1 VAGKLSNS
9 QLAQN
14 QYEPLAQIGVAHRPP
29 LRPATVELL
38 GMSFG
43 AAEGYVRR
51 GGQRVIADDCAPT
64 ALRDVAA
71 AGLDFPRDLGRGVC
85 AVGAFVIGMGA
96 IHICARLAIDQTAN
110 CRGFVRARC
119 GQQLRVAESL
129 VDFQAGQAQVDLP
142 LVGISTHVVQ
152 TIDELWTWECRL
164 EGSDF
169 APIEVRYGGSVI
181 DTFPIRLY
189 FTASRPI
196 NAVPRESF
204 YHVACAVSG
213 ATNPM
218 QTQRDVWAHFTA
230 FRMGRFVTN
239 ARGQRLG
246 FWRDRKPGVG
256 QQDVITRNA
265 DDLIRY
271 TDSSCRGWA
280 ELLREALAVHGID
293 SRVRAVQPKLS
304 LVHPRLG
311 LPMFHVPDGR
321 GGRTL
326 TRTVGILVKPFRW
339 KPAEEI
345 SPFPFTSE
353 QAVVNPGRFLWKIEN
368 PVDPFTARWPQPDAE
383 DLLRGGHTAPG
394 EGETVRGIFG
404 NHAVVLVQHPGGGQA
419 WYDPSFGMGP
429 HSSLL
434 EYENDLLGRGEENP
448 GGLFSIVGWKRQLN
462 HNPVTGQIEEFCEG
476 LLLGAAPAPPGPV
489 LEALDP
495 S

>member
-1 VAGKLSNS
+1 MFGCGWDVALDQFAISSNVDR
-9 QLAQN
+9 
-14 QYEPLAQIGVAHRPP
+14 YEPSAQTDVVHRPP
-29 LRPATVELL
+29 LRPAAVDLL

-43 AAEGYVRR
+43 AAEGYVQR

-64 ALRDVAA
+64 ALRDIAA
-71 AGLDFPRDLGRGVC
+71 VGLDFPRDLGRGVR

-96 IHICARLAIDQTAN
+96 IHIRARLAIDQAAN

-119 GQQLRVAESL
+119 GQQLRVAESS
-129 VDFQAGQAQVDLP
+129 VDFQAGQAEVDLP

-181 DTFPIRLY
+181 DAFPIRLY

-196 NAVPRESF
+196 NVVPRESF

-218 QTQRDVWAHFTA
+218 QAERDVWAHFTA

-265 DDLIRY
+265 DDLIRC

-280 ELLREALAVHGID
+280 ELLREALAVHGINA
-293 SRVRAVQPKLS
+293 RVRAVQPKLS

-339 KPAEEI
+339 KPAEKL
-345 SPFPFTSE
+345 SPFPFTGE
-353 QAVVNPGRFLWKIEN
+353 QAVVNPGAIFVEDRQSRRSVHGTLAAAGCGGSASRRPHRAGRRGNRPRPFWKSCSG
-368 PVDPFTARWPQPDAE
+368 ARATSGRRSSVVRSE
-383 DLLRGGHTAPG
+383 LR
-394 EGETVRGIFG
+394 
-404 NHAVVLVQHPGGGQA
+404 N
-419 WYDPSFGMGP
+419 
-429 HSSLL
+429 
-434 EYENDLLGRGEENP
+434 
-448 GGLFSIVGWKRQLN
+448 
-462 HNPVTGQIEEFCEG
+462 
-476 LLLGAAPAPPGPV
+476 GAAHQSAGIRK
-489 LEALDP
+489 
-495 S
+495 